1 MIIDFDGRGRINRL
15 MDERDA
21 AVRSKPIGGSAVVPS
36 SYNLTQELTIEK
48 FFLGG
53 NPPTTQDLFMFLTRY
68 EDHLRKERAGT
79 LYIAKFINLDYLS
92 VLETEIKRHRRGR
105 FREEYATLGERC
117 RILEGG
123 KQLLSNAVLTDVIT

>member
-1 MIIDFDGRGRINRL
+1 MVINFEGRGRLNKL
-15 MDERDA
+15 MDERDDTHRT
-21 AVRSKPIGGSAVVPS
+21 RSTGGPVAVPS

-68 EDHLRKERAGT
+68 EDHLRKERVGT
-79 LYIAKFINLDYLS
+79 LYLAKFISLDYLR

-117 RILEGG
+117 RILDSG
-123 KQLLSNAVLTDVIT
+123 KQMISNSA